1 MSHFRFLTSGDSY
14 LSLKV
19 RFRRGLG
26 TIHEIIRDTC
36 QAIWCVFK
44 PIVMPEPDRE
54 RWQKIEKGFRLPW
67 NFPNCLGALD
77 GKHVNII
84 APYNSG
90 STFHNYKYHFSTVLM
105 VLVDANYCF
114 IYVDIGE
121 YGSNSDANVFQF
133 SKFGMKYMEGRMD
146 TPPNKQLPNYPNE
159 GPMPHVIVADE
170 AFPLKHNIMRPYP
183 RGTQVSLPHE
193 EAIFNY
199 RLGRARMPVQNTFR
213 ILAQR
218 WRIFDRKMPLDST
231 NVDFIVQACLCLHN
245 MLTTDKELHEIA
257 AQLNPN
263 NIPYLE
269 DDGLIRYLPRL
280 NGYHAGQDAQGVRDI
295 FRGYFNSPEGST
307 SWQHRRVSYRL

>member
-1 MSHFRFLTSGDSY
+1 
-14 LSLKV
+14 
-19 RFRRGLG
+19 
-26 TIHEIIRDTC
+26 
-36 QAIWCVFK
+36 
-44 PIVMPEPDRE
+44 
-54 RWQKIEKGFRLPW
+54 
-67 NFPNCLGALD
+67 
-77 GKHVNII
+77 
-84 APYNSG
+84 
-90 STFHNYKYHFSTVLM
+90 M
-105 VLVDANYCF
+105 VLVDANYRF

-170 AFPLKHNIMRPYP
+170 AFPLKDNIMRPYP

-199 RLGRARMPVQNTFR
+199 RLGRARMPVENAFG
-213 ILAQR
+213 ILAQC
-218 WRIFDRKMPLDST
+218 WRIFDRKMPLDPT
-231 NVDFIVQACLCLHN
+231 KVDLVVQACACLHN
-245 MLTTDKELHEIA
+245 MLTPDKELHEIA

-280 NGYHAGQDAQGVRDI
+280 NGYHAGQDAQGVYDI